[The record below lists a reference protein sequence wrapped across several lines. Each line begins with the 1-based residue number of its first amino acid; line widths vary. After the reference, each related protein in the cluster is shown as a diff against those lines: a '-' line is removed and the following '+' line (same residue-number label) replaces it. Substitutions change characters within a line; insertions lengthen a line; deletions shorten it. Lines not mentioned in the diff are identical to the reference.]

1 MFFSANFL
9 VYVIDIQTYKRVH
22 IPLTTSILL
31 VDTMRAVILVRHP
44 EQLALGIDDIA
55 LETEQARSFHIQKE
69 VGMYIRKYADL
80 QIALDRLNDPA
91 DRVIS
96 LQEMRTKI
104 AALQMA

>member
-1 MFFSANFL
+1 MLFCANLL
-9 VYVIDIQTYKRVH
+9 VYVIDIQTYKRLH

-104 AALQMA
+104 TALQMA

>member
-1 MFFSANFL
+1 LFFSANFL

-31 VDTMRAVILVRHP
+31 VDTMRAVTLVRHP

-55 LETEQARSFHIQKE
+55 LETEQARSFHRQKE

-80 QIALDRLNDPA
+80 QISLDRLNDPA

-96 LQEMRTKI
+96 LHEMRTKI
-104 AALQMA
+104 VAPQMA

>member
-1 MFFSANFL
+1 LFFSANFL

-44 EQLALGIDDIA
+44 EQLALGTDDIA

>member
-1 MFFSANFL
+1 LFFSANFL

-31 VDTMRAVILVRHP
+31 VDTMRAVTLVRHP
-44 EQLALGIDDIA
+44 EQLALGTDDIA

>member
-1 MFFSANFL
+1 MLFSANLL
-9 VYVIDIQTYKRVH
+9 VYVIDIQTYKRLH
-22 IPLTTSILL
+22 IHLTTSIFL

-55 LETEQARSFHIQKE
+55 LETEQVRSFDIQKE

-80 QIALDRLNDPA
+80 QISLDRLNDPA

-96 LQEMRTKI
+96 LHEMRTKI
-104 AALQMA
+104 VAPQMA

>member
-31 VDTMRAVILVRHP
+31 VDTMRAVTLVRHP

-55 LETEQARSFHIQKE
+55 LETEQVRSFDIQKE

-80 QIALDRLNDPA
+80 QISLDRLNDPA

-96 LQEMRTKI
+96 LQDMRTKI

>member
-9 VYVIDIQTYKRVH
+9 VYVIGIQTYKRVH

-31 VDTMRAVILVRHP
+31 VDTMRAVTLVRHP

>member
-1 MFFSANFL
+1 MLFSANLL
-9 VYVIDIQTYKRVH
+9 VYVIDIQTYKRLH